1 MSRWSR
7 VGSWKTRRYPGSD
20 TDDDTDD
27 GTSPKS
33 DQIGGAK
40 ENPHPAEDRMGAE
53 FEIGGP
59 EGARTPDLHT
69 ASVALSQLSYRP
81 MIWVGWGLRGQ

>member
-1 MSRWSR
+1 MSAHFR
-7 VGSWKTRRYPGSD
+7 VSLHTNPGGMFD
-20 TDDDTDD
+20 EILEARFRVLIT
-27 GTSPKS
+27 
-33 DQIGGAK
+33 GAK
-40 ENPHPAEDRMGAE
+40 ENPKQRKSRLGSW

>member
-1 MSRWSR
+1 MIDEILEVRIR
-7 VGSWKTRRYPGSD
+7 VLIPGE
-20 TDDDTDD
+20 
-27 GTSPKS
+27 
-33 DQIGGAK
+33 K
-40 ENPHPAEDRMGAE
+40 ENPKRRKGRLGSR

-81 MIWVGWGLRGQ
+81 MIWVGWGLRGL